1 MPVHYERLEG
11 RIKDM
16 KHLGENS
23 SDSDDTVNDTDFD
36 EILAIRSTTSMAQ
49 PEYFDQSELIDLALG
64 LGLSKELTE
73 LLASTISEKHI
84 LKSGTNVS
92 FYWHREKEF
101 RRYFHEDSVFVTCTD
116 IR

>member
-1 MPVHYERLEG
+1 MPLHYERLEG

-23 SDSDDTVNDTDFD
+23 SDSDDTVNDTYFD
-36 EILAIRSTTSMAQ
+36 DILAIRSTTSMAQ
-49 PEYFDQSELIDLALG
+49 SEYFDQSELIDLALG

-73 LLASTISEKHI
+73 LLAYTIGKKHV

-92 FYWHREKEF
+92 FYWHNEEEF
-101 RRYFHEDSVFVTCTD
+101 RQYFHEDSVFVTCTD